1 MEEPTVSLDMSTQK
15 YVFPPIQAQTSS
27 QASTARIPAEAAFQA
42 WGGSSGPKPDKV
54 NALGKRKMK
63 YLAEVYVPKAL
74 QHMDDS
80 TDMNQTLPAMGKHLP
95 KTIHPELH
103 KTTIGMGK
111 GKKKEKGSDVMMES
125 L

>member
-1 MEEPTVSLDMSTQK
+1 MSTQK
-15 YVFPPIQAQTSS
+15 YVFPPIQAQTAS
-27 QASTARIPAEAAFQA
+27 QASGMSRTPAEAAFQA
-42 WGGSSGPKPDKV
+42 WGTSSGPKTEKI

-74 QHMDDS
+74 RHMDES
-80 TDMNQTLPAMGKHLP
+80 TDMNKTLPAMGRHLP

-111 GKKKEKGSDVMMES
+111 GKKKEKGSGNDVLMES
-125 L
+125 M

>member
-1 MEEPTVSLDMSTQK
+1 M
-15 YVFPPIQAQTSS
+15 ASS
-27 QASTARIPAEAAFQA
+27 QASTRTPAEAAFQA
-42 WGGSSGPKPDKV
+42 WGGSSGPKPDKL
-54 NALGKRKMK
+54 NQLGKRKMK

-80 TDMNQTLPAMGKHLP
+80 TDMTQTLPAMVRHLP

-111 GKKKEKGSDVMMES
+111 GKKKEKGSGNDVLMES
-125 L
+125 M